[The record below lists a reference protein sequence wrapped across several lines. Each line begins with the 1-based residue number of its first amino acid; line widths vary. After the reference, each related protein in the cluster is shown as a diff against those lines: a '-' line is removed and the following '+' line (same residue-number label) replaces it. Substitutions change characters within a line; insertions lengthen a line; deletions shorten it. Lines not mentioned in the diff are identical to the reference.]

1 MMDMYDRALEIA
13 NKRMDS
19 IKQIMDELDMTDE
32 ERAVYMQLHINQL
45 LGLQETVAQYK
56 EEA

>member
-1 MMDMYDRALEIA
+1 MDIFERALEIA
-13 NKRMDS
+13 NKQTEKVKQTMD
-19 IKQIMDELDMTDE
+19 DLNMTAE
-32 ERAVYMQLHINQL
+32 ERAEYVHRYREQL